1 MGWTFPVPCPTIGA
15 VTTHDASVSSV
26 PAPALRAF
34 AERFRG
40 RLIGPEDET
49 YDEARSIWNGAI
61 DRRPGLVARCSD
73 AGDAVS
79 AVRFALEHDLRMS
92 VRSGG
97 HGVGGLALC
106 DDGLVVDLSPMKAIR
121 VDAEDGL
128 VEVAAG
134 VTLGELD
141 RATQAF
147 GLAVPAGVVTHTG
160 VAGLTLGGGI
170 GWLTRK
176 HGLTIDNLVGADV
189 VTAEGELVAAS
200 EGDHPD
206 LFWGLR
212 GGGGNFGVVTSFRF
226 RAHPIGPT
234 VLAGPMLFPLERGP
248 EVMDRYRPWAAEAPE
263 ELTTVLNVRRA
274 PPAPWIPE
282 PLHGLPMWM
291 IVACWCGPVEDGE
304 AVIAPIRALDPTLDV
319 CAPKPWV
326 EHQSMFD
333 GAVTPG
339 WNYYWKSVELDELT
353 EPAVDA
359 IVDHTER
366 ITSPHSYSV
375 AFQLGGAM
383 SRVGEM
389 DTAYAG
395 RSPAFDVNINGAWL
409 PEETASA
416 PDHVA
421 WVRSLFGE
429 LEPKAR
435 GVYVNF
441 LGDEG
446 ADRVRA
452 AYGSEKYERLV
463 ELKTRWDPTNLF
475 RSNQN
480 IPPAV

>member
-1 MGWTFPVPCPTIGA
+1 MTV
-15 VTTHDASVSSV
+15 HDAHVSSV
-26 PAPALRAF
+26 SGPGLAAF
-34 AERFRG
+34 GERFRG
-40 RLIGPEDET
+40 RLVGPEDQG

-61 DRRPGLVARCSD
+61 DRRPGLVARCSNAAD
-73 AGDAVS
+73 AQS
-79 AVRFALEHDLRMS
+79 AVRFAREHDLRMS

-106 DDGLVVDLSPMKAIR
+106 DDGLVVDLSEMRAVR
-121 VDAEDGL
+121 VDTEDGL
-128 VEVAAG
+128 VEVDAG

-147 GLAVPAGVVTHTG
+147 GLAVPAGIVTHTG

-176 HGLTIDNLVGADV
+176 HGLTIDNLVAADV
-189 VTAEGELVAAS
+189 VTADGELVTAS
-200 EGDHPD
+200 EDDHAD
-206 LFWGLR
+206 LLWGLR

-226 RAHPIGPT
+226 RAQPIGPT
-234 VLAGPMLFPLERGP
+234 VLAGPMLFPLERAP
-248 EVMDRYRPWAAEAPE
+248 QVMETYRAWAAEAPD

-282 PLHGLPMWM
+282 PLHGIPVWM
-291 IVACWCGPVEDGE
+291 VVACWCGPIEDGE
-304 AVIAPIRALDPTLDV
+304 SVLAPIRALGPMLDLCV
-319 CAPKPWV
+319 PKPWL
-326 EHQSMFD
+326 EHQAMFD

-339 WNYYWKSVELDELT
+339 WHYYWKSVELEEIGD
-353 EPAVDA
+353 PAVDA

-366 ITSPHSYSV
+366 ITSPHSYAV

-395 RSPAFDVNINGAWL
+395 RSPAFDVNVNGVW
-409 PEETASA
+409 PPDEVSGA

-429 LEPKAR
+429 LEPTAR

-441 LGDEG
+441 LGEEG
-446 ADRVRA
+446 SDRVRA
-452 AYGSEKYERLV
+452 AYGAEKYERLA
-463 ELKTRWDPTNLF
+463 ELKARWDPTNLF

-480 IPPAV
+480 IAPAA

>member
-1 MGWTFPVPCPTIGA
+1 M
-15 VTTHDASVSSV
+15 TTHDGPVNSV
-26 PAPALRAF
+26 PAPALRSF

-40 RLIGPEDET
+40 RLIGPEDQG

-73 AGDAVS
+73 ADDVVG
-79 AVRFALEHDLRMS
+79 AVRFARDHDLRMS
-92 VRSGG
+92 VRGGG
-97 HGVGGLALC
+97 HGVGGLAVC
-106 DDGLVVDLSPMKAIR
+106 DDGLVVDLSEMKGVR
-121 VDAEDGL
+121 VNPDAGL
-128 VEVAAG
+128 AEVGAG

-147 GLAVPAGVVTHTG
+147 DLAVPAGIVTHTG

-189 VTAEGELVAAS
+189 VTADGDLVAAS
-200 EGDHPD
+200 EDDHAD

-226 RAHPIGPT
+226 RAHPLGPT
-234 VLAGPMLFPLERGP
+234 VVAGPILFPLERAP
-248 EVMDRYRPWAAEAPE
+248 EVMETYRTWAAEAPE

-274 PPAPWIPE
+274 PPAPWMPE
-282 PLHGLPMWM
+282 PLHGVPVWM
-291 IVACWCGPVEDGE
+291 IVACWSGPIQDGE
-304 AVIAPIRALDPTLDV
+304 TVIAPIRALGATLDLFE
-319 CAPKPWV
+319 PKPWL
-326 EHQSMFD
+326 EHQAMFD

-339 WNYYWKSVELDELT
+339 WHYYWKSVELDEINR
-353 EPAVDA
+353 PAVDA

-366 ITSPHSYSV
+366 ITSPLSYAV

-389 DTAYAG
+389 ETAFAG
-395 RSPAFDVNINGAWL
+395 RSPAFDVNINGVWL
-409 PEETASA
+409 PEGAEGAS
-416 PDHVA
+416 DHVA

-429 LEPKAR
+429 LEPSAR

-452 AYGSEKYERLV
+452 AYGAEKYERLV

-480 IPPAV
+480 IAPVS

>member
-1 MGWTFPVPCPTIGA
+1 M
-15 VTTHDASVSSV
+15 TTHDAPVNSV
-26 PAPALRAF
+26 PAPALRSF

-40 RLIGPEDET
+40 RLIGPEDEG

-73 AGDAVS
+73 ADDVVG
-79 AVRFALEHDLRMS
+79 AVRFARDHDLRMS
-92 VRSGG
+92 VRGGG

-106 DDGLVVDLSPMKAIR
+106 DDGLVVDLSEMKGVR
-121 VDAEDGL
+121 VDPDAGLAEVG
-128 VEVAAG
+128 AG

-147 GLAVPAGVVTHTG
+147 DLAVPAGIVTHTG

-189 VTAEGELVAAS
+189 VTADGDLVAAS
-200 EGDHPD
+200 EDDHAD

-226 RAHPIGPT
+226 RAHPLGPT
-234 VLAGPMLFPLERGP
+234 VVAGPMLFPLERAP
-248 EVMDRYRPWAAEAPE
+248 EVMETYRTWAAEAPE

-274 PPAPWIPE
+274 PPAPWMPE
-282 PLHGLPMWM
+282 PLHGVPVWM
-291 IVACWCGPVEDGE
+291 IVACWSGPIQDGE
-304 AVIAPIRALDPTLDV
+304 TMIAPIRALGPTLDLFE
-319 CAPKPWV
+319 PKPWL
-326 EHQSMFD
+326 EHQAMFD

-339 WNYYWKSVELDELT
+339 WHYYWKSVELDEIGR
-353 EPAVDA
+353 PAVDA

-366 ITSPHSYSV
+366 ITSPLSYAV

-389 DTAYAG
+389 ETAFAG
-395 RSPAFDVNINGAWL
+395 RSPAFDVNINGVWL
-409 PEETASA
+409 PEGAEGAS
-416 PDHVA
+416 DHVA

-429 LEPKAR
+429 LEPGAR

-452 AYGSEKYERLV
+452 AYGAEKYERLV
-463 ELKTRWDPTNLF
+463 ELKTRWDPTNVF

-480 IPPAV
+480 IAPGP

>member
-1 MGWTFPVPCPTIGA
+1 MKGVRVDP
-15 VTTHDASVSSV
+15 
-26 PAPALRAF
+26 
-34 AERFRG
+34 
-40 RLIGPEDET
+40 
-49 YDEARSIWNGAI
+49 
-61 DRRPGLVARCSD
+61 D
-73 AGDAVS
+73 AGLA
-79 AVRFALEHDLRMS
+79 E
-92 VRSGG
+92 
-97 HGVGGLALC
+97 VG
-106 DDGLVVDLSPMKAIR
+106 
-121 VDAEDGL
+121 
-128 VEVAAG
+128 AG

-189 VTAEGELVAAS
+189 VTADGDLVAAS
-200 EGDHPD
+200 EDDHAD

-226 RAHPIGPT
+226 RAHPLGPT
-234 VLAGPMLFPLERGP
+234 VVAGPMLFPLELGP
-248 EVMDRYRPWAAEAPE
+248 EIMDTFRTWAAEAPE

-274 PPAPWIPE
+274 PPAPWMPE
-282 PLHGLPMWM
+282 PLHGVPVWM
-291 IVACWCGPVEDGE
+291 IVACWSGPIQDGDT
-304 AVIAPIRALDPTLDV
+304 VIAPIRALGPTLDLFE
-319 CAPKPWV
+319 PKPWL
-326 EHQSMFD
+326 EHQAMFD

-339 WNYYWKSVELDELT
+339 WHYYWKSVELDEIDR
-353 EPAVDA
+353 PAVDA

-366 ITSPHSYSV
+366 ITSPLSYAV

-389 DTAYAG
+389 ETAFAG
-395 RSPAFDVNINGAWL
+395 RSPAFDVNINGVWL
-409 PEETASA
+409 PEGAEGAS
-416 PDHVA
+416 DHVA

-429 LEPKAR
+429 LEPSAR

-452 AYGSEKYERLV
+452 AYGAEKYERLV

-480 IPPAV
+480 IAPVS

>member
-1 MGWTFPVPCPTIGA
+1 MTL
-15 VTTHDASVSSV
+15 HDAPVSSV

-34 AERFRG
+34 AERVRG
-40 RLIGPEDET
+40 GLIGPGDDG

-73 AGDAVS
+73 AADVRL
-79 AVRFALEHDLRMS
+79 AVRFSREHDLRMS
-92 VRSGG
+92 VRGGG

-106 DDGLVVDLSPMKAIR
+106 DDGLVVDLSEMKHIR
-121 VDAEDGL
+121 VDPEDGL
-128 VEVAAG
+128 VEAAAG

-176 HGLTIDNLVGADV
+176 YGLTIDNLVGADV
-189 VTAEGELVAAS
+189 VTADGELVAAS
-200 EGDHPD
+200 DDDHAD

-226 RAHPIGPT
+226 RAHPVGPT
-234 VLAGPMLFPLERGP
+234 VVAGPMLFPLERGP
-248 EVMDRYRPWAAEAPE
+248 EVMATYRTWAAEAPE
-263 ELTTVLNVRRA
+263 ELTTLVNVRRA

-282 PLHGLPMWM
+282 PMHGVPIWL
-291 IVACWCGPVEDGE
+291 IAACWCGPVDAAAGVVE
-304 AVIAPIRALDPTLDV
+304 PIRALGPLLDLFE
-319 CAPKPWV
+319 PKPWV
-326 EHQSMFD
+326 EHQTMFD

-339 WNYYWKSVELDELT
+339 WHYYWKSVELDDID
-353 EPAVDA
+353 EPAVGA

-383 SRVGEM
+383 SRLGAM

-395 RSPAFDVNINGAWL
+395 RSPAFDVNVNGVWL
-409 PEETASA
+409 PEEAQGA

-429 LEPKAR
+429 LEPSAR

-446 ADRVRA
+446 SDRVRA
-452 AYGSEKYERLV
+452 AYGAEKYARLV

-480 IPPAV
+480 IVPAA

>member
-1 MGWTFPVPCPTIGA
+1 MTIHDVS
-15 VTTHDASVSSV
+15 VTSV

-40 RLIGPEDET
+40 RLIGPSDDG

-73 AGDAVS
+73 ADDVVS
-79 AVRFALEHDLRMS
+79 AVRLVRHHDLRMS

-97 HGVGGLALC
+97 HGVAGLALC
-106 DDGLVVDLSPMKAIR
+106 DDGLVVDMSKMKNVR
-121 VDAEDGL
+121 VDPDAGLAE
-128 VEVAAG
+128 VRAG

-141 RATQAF
+141 RATQPF
-147 GLAVPAGVVTHTG
+147 ELAVPAGIVTHTG

-176 HGLTIDNLVGADV
+176 HGLTIDNLVAADV
-189 VTAEGELVAAS
+189 VTADGELVTAT
-200 EGDHPD
+200 EDDHAD

-226 RAHPIGPT
+226 RAYPIGPT

-248 EVMDRYRPWAAEAPE
+248 EVMDTYRTWAAEAPD
-263 ELTTVLNVRRA
+263 ELTTLLNVRRA
-274 PPAPWIPE
+274 PAAPWIPE
-282 PLHGLPMWM
+282 PLHRVPVWM
-291 IVACWCGPVEDGE
+291 VVACWCGPIEDGDS
-304 AVIAPIRALDPTLDV
+304 VIAPMRALGPILDLCV
-319 CAPKPWV
+319 PKPWL
-326 EHQSMFD
+326 EHQAMFD

-339 WNYYWKSVELDELT
+339 WHYYWKSVELEEIDER
-353 EPAVDA
+353 AVDA

-366 ITSPHSYSV
+366 ITSPRSYAV

-395 RSPAFDVNINGAWL
+395 RSPAFDVNINGVWL
-409 PEETASA
+409 PEGAEDGPA
-416 PDHVA
+416 HVA

-446 ADRVRA
+446 SDRVRA
-452 AYGSEKYERLV
+452 AYGAEKYERLV

-480 IPPAV
+480 IPPAA

>member
-1 MGWTFPVPCPTIGA
+1 MVS
-15 VTTHDASVSSV
+15 HDALLTSV
-26 PAPALRAF
+26 PAPALRALGD
-34 AERFRG
+34 RFHG
-40 RLIGPEDET
+40 RLIFPEDRG

-61 DRRPGLVARCSD
+61 DRRPGLVARCADASD
-73 AGDAVS
+73 VRS
-79 AVRFALEHDLRMS
+79 AVRFAREHDLRMS

-97 HGVGGLALC
+97 HGVAGLALC
-106 DDGLVVDLSPMKAIR
+106 DDGLVVDLSALKGVR
-121 VDAEDGL
+121 VDEAAGLAE
-128 VEVAAG
+128 VEAG

-147 GLAVPAGVVTHTG
+147 GLAVPAGIVTHTG

-176 HGLTIDNLVGADV
+176 HGLSIDNLVGADV
-189 VTAEGELVAAS
+189 VTADGELVAAS
-200 EGDHPD
+200 EDDHPD

-248 EVMDRYRPWAAEAPE
+248 EVMQTYRGWAAEAPE

-274 PPAPWIPE
+274 PAAPWIPV
-282 PLHGLPMWM
+282 PLHGVPVWM
-291 IVACWCGPVEDGE
+291 VVACWCGPIEAGE
-304 AVIAPIRALDPTLDV
+304 PVMAPIRALGPMLDL
-319 CAPKPWV
+319 CAPKPFV
-326 EHQSMFD
+326 EHQAMFD

-339 WNYYWKSVELDELT
+339 WHYYWKSVELDELT
-353 EPAVDA
+353 EPAVAA

-366 ITSPHSYSV
+366 ITSPRSYAV

-389 DTAYAG
+389 DTAYTG
-395 RSPAFDVNINGAWL
+395 RSAAFDVNINGVWL
-409 PEETASA
+409 PEEAEDA

-421 WVRSLFGE
+421 WTRSLFGE
-429 LEPKAR
+429 LEPMAR

-446 ADRVRA
+446 TDRVRA
-452 AYGSEKYERLV
+452 AYGAEKYGRLA
-463 ELKTRWDPTNLF
+463 ELKARRDPTNLF

-480 IPPAV
+480 IAPAG